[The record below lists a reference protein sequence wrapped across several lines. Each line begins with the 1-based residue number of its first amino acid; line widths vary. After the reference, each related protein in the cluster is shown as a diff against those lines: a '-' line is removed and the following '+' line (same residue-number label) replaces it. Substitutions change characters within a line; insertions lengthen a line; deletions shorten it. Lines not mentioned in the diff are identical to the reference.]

1 MCLQPFSYT
10 FSLNMYTIITLNIL
24 HDLKEKIHKV
34 VKCTL
39 KLNQRKATDQQ
50 PNKYKEPQFF
60 LGDESV

>member
-1 MCLQPFSYT
+1 
-10 FSLNMYTIITLNIL
+10 MYTIITLNIL